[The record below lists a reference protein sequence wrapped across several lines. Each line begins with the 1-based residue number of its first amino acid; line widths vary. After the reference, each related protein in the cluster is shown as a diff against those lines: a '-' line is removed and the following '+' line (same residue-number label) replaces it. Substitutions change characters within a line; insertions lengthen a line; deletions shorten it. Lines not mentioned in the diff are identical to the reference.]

1 MRHSQNIKHSISNFS
16 TDRSSEINQIELK
29 DKNNVHINIED
40 NNIINE
46 DKNKIIEKLNENID
60 KTKIKETISPK
71 NVSISIN
78 YEEQKQNE
86 NKKIEEEKKEEEKEE
101 EIKEEEKKEEKE
113 KLKPIKIED
122 KYEGMYF
129 KKVENENIQI
139 PIEYIDS
146 IYYNLLLEEEI
157 GIESKA
163 EYNYMKNQNE
173 INEQM
178 RSILIDW
185 ILDVHFKFGFTDETL
200 FMTINIIDRYL
211 TIEKI
216 TRNKLQLL
224 GITSLMIACKH
235 EEIDLPKANDFIY
248 ITDNAYNRKEVFIME
263 NEILKKLNFS
273 LCHPSPIK
281 FYELITYSFKFNK
294 KKFYMG
300 KYLMESFLVDL
311 KNIKYKPSI
320 IACACVYIVMKFFKM
335 NNYQESYNKKW
346 FMLNENEPSI
356 TYIVKECA
364 KDICLFVDN
373 IQRTNFLSCQ
383 KKYSKNEFEKV
394 SLLISGK
401 QFVFFL
407 LCFIQGIYFFIVCF
421 SIFFV
426 WYIYRLL
433 YYYIIFN
440 ILIYFKYY

>member
-86 NKKIEEEKKEEEKEE
+86 KKKIEEEKKEEEKEE

-185 ILDVHFKFGFTDETL
+185 IIDVHHKFNFTDETL
-200 FMTINIIDRYL
+200 FMTTSIIDRFL
-211 TIEKI
+211 TCKKI
-216 TRNKLQLL
+216 TRSKLQLL
-224 GITSLMIACKH
+224 GVTALMISCKH
-235 EEIDLPKANDFIY
+235 EEIDLPKADDFI
-248 ITDNAYNRKEVFIME
+248 
-263 NEILKKLNFS
+263 
-273 LCHPSPIK
+273 
-281 FYELITYSFKFNK
+281 
-294 KKFYMG
+294 
-300 KYLMESFLVDL
+300 
-311 KNIKYKPSI
+311 
-320 IACACVYIVMKFFKM
+320 
-335 NNYQESYNKKW
+335 
-346 FMLNENEPSI
+346 
-356 TYIVKECA
+356 
-364 KDICLFVDN
+364 
-373 IQRTNFLSCQ
+373 
-383 KKYSKNEFEKV
+383 
-394 SLLISGK
+394 
-401 QFVFFL
+401 
-407 LCFIQGIYFFIVCF
+407 
-421 SIFFV
+421 
-426 WYIYRLL
+426 
-433 YYYIIFN
+433 
-440 ILIYFKYY
+440 

>member
-86 NKKIEEEKKEEEKEE
+86 NKKIEEEKKEEKKEE
-101 EIKEEEKKEEKE
+101 EMKEEEKKEEKE

-129 KKVENENIQI
+129 KKV
-139 PIEYIDS
+139 
-146 IYYNLLLEEEI
+146 EEEI

-185 ILDVHFKFGFTDETL
+185 IIDVHHKFNFTDETL
-200 FMTINIIDRYL
+200 FMTTSIIDRFL
-211 TIEKI
+211 TCKKI
-216 TRNKLQLL
+216 TRSKLQLL
-224 GITSLMIACKH
+224 GVTALMISCKH
-235 EEIDLPKANDFIY
+235 EEIDLPKADDFIY
-248 ITDNAYNRKEVFIME
+248 ITDNAYNREQVFKME
-263 NEILKKLNFS
+263 NDILHTLNFS
-273 LCHPSPIK
+273 LLFPSPIK
-281 FYELITYSFKFNK
+281 FFELLSYNFKFNK
-294 KKFYMG
+294 KQFYMG
-300 KYLMESFLVDL
+300 KYLMESFLIDI
-311 KNIKYKPSI
+311 KNIKYKSSI
-320 IACACVYIVMKFFKM
+320 ISCACTYIVMKFFKM
-335 NNYQESYNKKW
+335 NNYHESYSKKW
-346 FMLNENEPSI
+346 FLLNEKNCIPNGLS
-356 TYIVKECA
+356 VKECA

-373 IQRTNFLSCQ
+373 IHKSNYSSTE
-383 KKYSKNEFEKV
+383 KKYSKPEFEKV
-394 SLLISGK
+394 ALLILGK
-401 QFVFFL
+401 
-407 LCFIQGIYFFIVCF
+407 
-421 SIFFV
+421 
-426 WYIYRLL
+426 
-433 YYYIIFN
+433 
-440 ILIYFKYY
+440 

>member
-78 YEEQKQNE
+78 YEEQKQNV
-86 NKKIEEEKKEEEKEE
+86 NKKIEEEKKEEKKEE
-101 EIKEEEKKEEKE
+101 EMKEEEKKEEKE

-139 PIEYIDS
+139 PIEYIDT
-146 IYYNLLLEEEI
+146 IYYNLLLEEEN

-185 ILDVHFKFGFTDETL
+185 IIDVHHKFNFTDETL
-200 FMTINIIDRYL
+200 FMTTSIIDRFL
-211 TIEKI
+211 TCKKI
-216 TRNKLQLL
+216 TRSKLQLL
-224 GITSLMIACKH
+224 GVTALMISCKH
-235 EEIDLPKANDFIY
+235 EEIDLPKADDFIY
-248 ITDNAYNRKEVFIME
+248 ITDNAYNREQVFKME
-263 NEILKKLNFS
+263 NDILHTLNFS
-273 LCHPSPIK
+273 LLFPSPIK
-281 FYELITYSFKFNK
+281 FFELLSYNFKFNK
-294 KKFYMG
+294 KQFYMG
-300 KYLMESFLVDL
+300 KYLMESFLIDI
-311 KNIKYKPSI
+311 KNIKYKSSI
-320 IACACVYIVMKFFKM
+320 ISCACTYIVMKFFKM
-335 NNYQESYNKKW
+335 NNYHESYSKKW
-346 FMLNENEPSI
+346 FLLNEKNSI
-356 TYIVKECA
+356 PNGLSVKECA

-373 IQRTNFLSCQ
+373 IHKSNYSSTE
-383 KKYSKNEFEKV
+383 KKYSKPEFEKV
-394 SLLISGK
+394 ALLILGK
-401 QFVFFL
+401 
-407 LCFIQGIYFFIVCF
+407 
-421 SIFFV
+421 
-426 WYIYRLL
+426 
-433 YYYIIFN
+433 
-440 ILIYFKYY
+440 

>member
-16 TDRSSEINQIELK
+16 TYRSSEINQIELK

-185 ILDVHFKFGFTDETL
+185 IIDVHHKFNFTDETL
-200 FMTINIIDRYL
+200 FMTTSIIDRFL
-211 TIEKI
+211 TCKKI
-216 TRNKLQLL
+216 TRSKLQLL
-224 GITSLMIACKH
+224 GVTALMISCKH
-235 EEIDLPKANDFIY
+235 EEIDLPKADDFIY
-248 ITDNAYNRKEVFIME
+248 ITDNAYNREQVFKME
-263 NEILKKLNFS
+263 NDILHTLNFS
-273 LCHPSPIK
+273 LLFPSPIK
-281 FYELITYSFKFNK
+281 FFELLSYNFKFNK
-294 KKFYMG
+294 KQFYMG
-300 KYLMESFLVDL
+300 KYLMESFLIDI
-311 KNIKYKPSI
+311 KNIKYKSSI
-320 IACACVYIVMKFFKM
+320 ISCACTYIVMKFFKM
-335 NNYQESYNKKW
+335 NNYHESYSKKW
-346 FMLNENEPSI
+346 FLLNEKNCIPNGLS
-356 TYIVKECA
+356 VKECA

-373 IQRTNFLSCQ
+373 IHKSNYSSTE
-383 KKYSKNEFEKV
+383 KKYSKPEFEKV
-394 SLLISGK
+394 ALLILGK
-401 QFVFFL
+401 
-407 LCFIQGIYFFIVCF
+407 
-421 SIFFV
+421 
-426 WYIYRLL
+426 
-433 YYYIIFN
+433 
-440 ILIYFKYY
+440 

>member
-139 PIEYIDS
+139 PIEYIDT
-146 IYYNLLLEEEI
+146 IYYNLLLEEEN

-185 ILDVHFKFGFTDETL
+185 IIDVHHKFNFTDETL
-200 FMTINIIDRYL
+200 FMTTSIIDRFL
-211 TIEKI
+211 TCKKI
-216 TRNKLQLL
+216 TRSKLQLL
-224 GITSLMIACKH
+224 GVTALMISCKH
-235 EEIDLPKANDFIY
+235 EEIDLPKADDFIY
-248 ITDNAYNRKEVFIME
+248 ITDNAYNREQVFKME
-263 NEILKKLNFS
+263 NDILHTLNFS
-273 LCHPSPIK
+273 LLFPSPIK
-281 FYELITYSFKFNK
+281 FFELLSYNFKFHK
-294 KKFYMG
+294 KQFYMG
-300 KYLMESFLVDL
+300 KYLMESFLIDI
-311 KNIKYKPSI
+311 KNIKYKSSI
-320 IACACVYIVMKFFKM
+320 ISCACTYIVMKFFKM
-335 NNYQESYNKKW
+335 NNYHESYSKKW
-346 FMLNENEPSI
+346 FLLNEKNPIPNGLS
-356 TYIVKECA
+356 VKECA

-373 IQRTNFLSCQ
+373 IHKSNYSSTE
-383 KKYSKNEFEKV
+383 KKYSKPEFEKV
-394 SLLISGK
+394 ALLILGK
-401 QFVFFL
+401 
-407 LCFIQGIYFFIVCF
+407 
-421 SIFFV
+421 
-426 WYIYRLL
+426 
-433 YYYIIFN
+433 
-440 ILIYFKYY
+440 

>member
-185 ILDVHFKFGFTDETL
+185 IIDVHHKFNFTDETL
-200 FMTINIIDRYL
+200 FMTTSIIDRFL
-211 TIEKI
+211 TCKKI
-216 TRNKLQLL
+216 TRSKLQLL
-224 GITSLMIACKH
+224 GVTALMISCKH
-235 EEIDLPKANDFIY
+235 EEIDLPKADDFIY
-248 ITDNAYNRKEVFIME
+248 ITDNAYNREQVFKME
-263 NEILKKLNFS
+263 NDILHTLNFS
-273 LCHPSPIK
+273 LLFPSPIK
-281 FYELITYSFKFNK
+281 FFELLSYNFKFNK
-294 KKFYMG
+294 KQFYMG
-300 KYLMESFLVDL
+300 KYLMESFLIDI
-311 KNIKYKPSI
+311 KNIKYKSSI
-320 IACACVYIVMKFFKM
+320 ISCACTYIVMKFFKM
-335 NNYQESYNKKW
+335 NNYHESYSKKW
-346 FMLNENEPSI
+346 FLLNEKNCIPNGLS
-356 TYIVKECA
+356 VKECA

-373 IQRTNFLSCQ
+373 IHKSNYSSTE
-383 KKYSKNEFEKV
+383 KKYSKPEFEKV
-394 SLLISGK
+394 ALLILGK
-401 QFVFFL
+401 
-407 LCFIQGIYFFIVCF
+407 
-421 SIFFV
+421 
-426 WYIYRLL
+426 
-433 YYYIIFN
+433 
-440 ILIYFKYY
+440 

>member
-86 NKKIEEEKKEEEKEE
+86 NKKIEEEKKEEKKEE
-101 EIKEEEKKEEKE
+101 EMKEEEKKEEKE

-139 PIEYIDS
+139 PIEYIDT
-146 IYYNLLLEEEI
+146 IYYNLLLEEEN

-185 ILDVHFKFGFTDETL
+185 IIDVHHKFNFTDETL
-200 FMTINIIDRYL
+200 FMTTSIIDRFL
-211 TIEKI
+211 TCKKI
-216 TRNKLQLL
+216 TRSKLQLL
-224 GITSLMIACKH
+224 GVTALMISCKH
-235 EEIDLPKANDFIY
+235 EEIDLPKADDFIY
-248 ITDNAYNRKEVFIME
+248 ITDNAYNREQVFKME
-263 NEILKKLNFS
+263 NDILHTLNFS
-273 LCHPSPIK
+273 LLFPSPIK
-281 FYELITYSFKFNK
+281 FFELLSYNFKFNK
-294 KKFYMG
+294 KQFYMG
-300 KYLMESFLVDL
+300 KYLMESFLIDI
-311 KNIKYKPSI
+311 KNIKYKSSI
-320 IACACVYIVMKFFKM
+320 ISCACTYIVMKFFKM
-335 NNYQESYNKKW
+335 NNYHESYSKKW
-346 FMLNENEPSI
+346 FLLNEKNSI
-356 TYIVKECA
+356 PNGLSVKECA

-373 IQRTNFLSCQ
+373 IHKSNYSSTE
-383 KKYSKNEFEKV
+383 KKYSKPEFEKV
-394 SLLISGK
+394 ALLILGK
-401 QFVFFL
+401 
-407 LCFIQGIYFFIVCF
+407 
-421 SIFFV
+421 
-426 WYIYRLL
+426 
-433 YYYIIFN
+433 
-440 ILIYFKYY
+440 